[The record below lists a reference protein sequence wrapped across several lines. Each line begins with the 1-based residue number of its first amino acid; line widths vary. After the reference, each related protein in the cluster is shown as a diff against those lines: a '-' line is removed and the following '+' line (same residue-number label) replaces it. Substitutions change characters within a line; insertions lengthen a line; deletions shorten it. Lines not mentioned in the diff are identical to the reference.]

1 MKQIILAAT
10 LAATPLAATAE
21 NQTAEGLSL
30 MERGAL
36 MVLESL
42 LEEAEPTISD
52 FAETMQELGPQ
63 MRELGETHGPQLR
76 ELLTEMGDDL
86 LLFMHRVDDLRH
98 YQAPEFLPNGDIILR
113 RKPNAPSFEPE
124 GAVDL

>member
-21 NQTAEGLSL
+21 NQTTEGLSL

-52 FAETMQELGPQ
+52 FADTMQELGPQ
-63 MRELGETHGPQLR
+63 MRELAETHGPQLR

-86 LLFMHRVDDLRH
+86 LRFMDRVDDLAH